1 MSESRLSELEVKC
14 AYLEKTLSELSEVVW
29 RQQRELDAL
38 KDAYRGLKDRLS
50 AEPGLVDAAV
60 TERPPHY

>member
-1 MSESRLSELEVKC
+1 MSETRLSDLEVKC

-38 KDAYRGLKDRLS
+38 KDGYRGLKDRLN
-50 AEPGLVDAAV
+50 AEPGLVDAAI

>member
-1 MSESRLSELEVKC
+1 MSETRLSDLEVKC

-38 KDAYRGLKDRLS
+38 KDAYRGLKDRLN

-60 TERPPHY
+60 NERPPHY